1 MHADKGQSVTI
12 AEKAMNPTSVD
23 GIDDDSIA
31 VITGGSS
38 GMGLACAFRF
48 GRHHRLVLADVN
60 GERLE
65 QAAAELRAA
74 GCAVTPVVADVT
86 KSDSIEKLV
95 KTAQALG
102 QFKILLHA
110 AGLSPTMSSGKRI
123 IEVNLI
129 GTALVERAFLPLAT
143 PGTVAVLIAS
153 TAGHQFAHRND
164 PALRRPLSE
173 HFWSEIA
180 ADCETPEIAYSVS
193 KRGVIMYCEAVAKDW
208 GAKGARIVT
217 ISPGL
222 IETPM
227 GRQEFAKQPLMQ
239 VMLDNTPLQRW
250 GQAGDIALAA
260 EFLTSEAASFITG
273 SDLRIDGGI
282 TGLMNSQG

>member
-1 MHADKGQSVTI
+1 MNQASVH
-12 AEKAMNPTSVD
+12 D
-23 GIDDDSIA
+23 IDYDSIA

-48 GRHHRLVLADVN
+48 GRRHRLLLADVN
-60 GERLE
+60 GEKLE

-74 GCAVTPVVADVT
+74 GCSVTAVAADIT
-86 KSDSIEKLV
+86 NADSIENMV
-95 KTAQALG
+95 TTAKSLG
-102 QFKILLHA
+102 QMKVLLHA
-110 AGLSPTMSSGKRI
+110 AGLSPTMASGKRI
-123 IEVNLI
+123 MEVNLV
-129 GTALVERAFLPLAT
+129 GTALVERAFRPLAT
-143 PGTVAVLIAS
+143 AGTVAVLIAS

-173 HFWSEIA
+173 RFWTEIA
-180 ADCETPEIAYSVS
+180 ADCETPEIAYSLS
-193 KRGVIMYCEAVAKDW
+193 KRGVILFCEAVAAAW

-227 GRQEFAKQPLMQ
+227 GKQEFAKQPLMRG
-239 VMLDNTPLQRW
+239 MLDNTPLQRW

-260 EFLTSEAASFITG
+260 EFLASDAASFITG
-273 SDLRIDGGI
+273 TDLRIDGGI
-282 TGLMNSQG
+282 TALMNSALA

>member
-1 MHADKGQSVTI
+1 MNQTSSHA
-12 AEKAMNPTSVD
+12 VD
-23 GIDDDSIA
+23 QNSIA

-60 GERLE
+60 GDKLE
-65 QAAAELRAA
+65 QAAAGLRAV
-74 GCAVTPVVADVT
+74 GCSVTPVIADIT
-86 KSDSIEKLV
+86 KPDSIENLV
-95 KTAQALG
+95 KTTQSLG

-110 AGLSPTMSSGKRI
+110 AGLSPTMANGKRI
-123 IEVNLI
+123 IEVNLV

-143 PGTVAVLIAS
+143 GGTVAVLIAS
-153 TAGHQFAHRND
+153 TAGHQFGHRND

-173 HFWSEIA
+173 SFWTEIA

-193 KRGVIMYCEAVAKDW
+193 KRGVIMYCETVAKDW
-208 GAKGARIVT
+208 GSKGARIVT

-227 GRQEFAKQPLMQ
+227 GKQEFSKQPLMQ

-250 GQAGDIALAA
+250 GHAGDIALAA
-260 EFLTSEAASFITG
+260 EFLASEAASFITG
-273 SDLRIDGGI
+273 TDLRIDGGI
-282 TGLMNSQG
+282 TGLMNSAQG